1 MIVGRSVFV
10 KVPLLGLKSSCVC
23 TAAFTVSVLA
33 LTNESPFKEPTKG
46 ECLMPKAIAA
56 FSSLPEGMYFSD
68 REL

>member
-33 LTNESPFKEPTKG
+33 LTNESPFREPT
-46 ECLMPKAIAA
+46 
-56 FSSLPEGMYFSD
+56 
-68 REL
+68 

>member
-23 TAAFTVSVLA
+23 TGVFTVSVLD
-33 LTNESPFKEPTKG
+33 LTYASPFRDPAKG

-56 FSSLPEGMYFSD
+56 FSSLPLG
-68 REL
+68 